1 MPSSPPPPPLSL
13 LSPPHPTL
21 LAEITSSPTGLSS
34 VVEKIKLIKRIK
46 VHVLYQ
52 PHYLQDVCGMHN
64 TRQKLDRF
72 FSWSNLIFYHPATAA
87 AITGSSPPSPFNSF
101 PPPIRAQPTWKDDE
115 ALASATTLKP
125 QKQIPNFSIR
135 GIMRLKKFLLLIFW
149 FKPSSWR
156 LTKDKLSTYELCWWT
171 G

>member
-1 MPSSPPPPPLSL
+1 MPSSPLSL

-34 VVEKIKLIKRIK
+34 VVGKIKLIKRIK
-46 VHVLYQ
+46 VHVMYQ

-72 FSWSNLIFYHPATAA
+72 SSSLDPILSFIIRQPA

-125 QKQIPNFSIR
+125 QKQIPNFSVR
-135 GIMRLKKFLLLIFW
+135 GIMRLEKFLLLIFW
-149 FKPSSWR
+149 FKPSS
-156 LTKDKLSTYELCWWT
+156 
-171 G
+171 